1 VTLGGPRPVGAAL
14 WPGRRRRAKVA
25 AAQQNEHSMTFFG
38 HLHAWLAYAGL
49 VATLGWAAAILFG
62 AGDVARFGAM
72 YRRVY
77 LAMAVLV
84 GLSALAGLVATVIGP
99 WWRMAFPWIGLAAI
113 ALHNILG
120 ARSRRALW
128 AMRTGPV
135 LVLALVQ
142 VVVLVL
148 ATGLM
153 AVRPF

>member
-1 VTLGGPRPVGAAL
+1 MFST
-14 WPGRRRRAKVA
+14 
-25 AAQQNEHSMTFFG
+25 
-38 HLHAWLAYAGL
+38 LHAWLAYAGL
-49 VATLGWAAAILFG
+49 AATLVWAAAILFG

-77 LAMAVLV
+77 LTMVVLV
-84 GLSALAGLVATVIGP
+84 GLSGVAGLAVIGP
-99 WWRMAFPWIGLAAI
+99 WWRMWFPWLGLAAI
-113 ALHNILG
+113 ALHSVLG

-128 AMRTGPV
+128 AMRTGPA

-142 VVVLVL
+142 AVVLVI